1 MSTYRTSPDPDTKA
15 MPSGIPYIVANEAAE
30 RFSFYG
36 MKAALVI
43 FMTKYLHVMGSE
55 ATNPMSEAAAN
66 EYQHLFVMAVY
77 ATPLIGAIISDAFFG
92 KYKTIVWLSLVYCL
106 GHGCLALIG
115 LSGVTAF
122 WLVSGLA
129 FIAIGAG
136 GIKPCVSAHV
146 GDQFGQGNAFR
157 LTTVFNL
164 FYFSINLGA
173 SIANLMIPVLLAHYG
188 PHIAFGLPGILMAIA
203 TWAFW
208 LGRRKFVHVP
218 PDGPEFVKHA
228 FSASG
233 LKTIGKLSILFL
245 FVAMFW
251 ALFDQTATTWVFQA
265 EDMNRKVLGLTLL
278 PSQIQAANPFLI
290 LILIPLFTFV
300 IYPLV
305 HKKIP
310 LTPLRKIGAGLFL
323 MASSFALVAWTQER
337 IDGGEAPSI
346 LWQVLAYVILT
357 ASEVMVSIVALEFAY
372 TQAPRQMKSF
382 IMSVFL
388 LAVSLG
394 NLFTALVNH
403 SIQIDSPAAL
413 AIEEQTKSDAASIEL
428 SGMDGKKGTR
438 DDLTFKFDGR
448 VIDDVEFEGKE
459 HLTTAVARV
468 EAYVRSNQRL
478 PKTQEGQELLAGLE
492 DGWSQTLRY
501 RQLKK
506 NQCRISSDGP
516 DGEPKTEW
524 DVGVLVSLPET
535 DPERPWLEARKKE
548 LGVKDESAGTDDKVI
563 EDPFYYAGGQVRL
576 EGASYFWFFTWL
588 MLGTAVVF
596 IPYALFYRGKTHL
609 QE

>member
-1 MSTYRTSPDPDTKA
+1 MSTYRTSPDPDSRA
-15 MPSGIPYIVANEAAE
+15 MPKGIPYIISNEAAE

-43 FMTKYLHVMGSE
+43 FMTKYLHLMGTE
-55 ATNPMSEAAAN
+55 ATNPMSETAAN
-66 EYQHLFVMAVY
+66 EYQHYFLMAVY

-92 KYKTIVWLSLVYCL
+92 KYKTIIWLSIVYCL

-115 LSGVTAF
+115 LSGITAF

-146 GDQFGQGNAFR
+146 GDQFGKGNAFR

-173 SIANLMIPVLLAHYG
+173 AIANLMIPVLLAHFG
-188 PHIAFGLPGILMAIA
+188 PHIAFGLPGILMAVA

-208 LGRRKFVHVP
+208 LGRNKFIHVP
-218 PDGPEFVKHA
+218 PHGPEFVKHA
-228 FSASG
+228 LSPSG
-233 LKTIGKLSILFL
+233 LKTIGKLSVLFL

-290 LILIPLFTFV
+290 LILIPLFIFG

-305 HKKIP
+305 NKKFK
-310 LTPLRKIGAGLFL
+310 LTPLRKIGAGLFV
-323 MASSFALVAWTQER
+323 MASSFALVSWTQER
-337 IDGGEAPSI
+337 IDAGEAPSI

-388 LAVSLG
+388 LAVALG

-403 SIQIDSPAAL
+403 AIQIDSPATL
-413 AIEEQTKSDAASIEL
+413 AIEEQEKSNAKSISL
-428 SGMDGKKGTR
+428 NGMDGKKGTR
-438 DDLTFKFDGR
+438 DDLTFKFDGK
-448 VIDDVEFEGKE
+448 VIADVEFEGKE
-459 HLTTAVARV
+459 HLATAVKRI
-468 EAYVRSNQRL
+468 ETYVRANKSL
-478 PKTQEGQELLAGLE
+478 PKTLEGQELLAGLE
-492 DGWSQTLRY
+492 DGWSLKLRY
-501 RQLKK
+501 RQLTKK
-506 NQCRISSDGP
+506 QCRISSDGP

-524 DVGVLVSLPET
+524 DVGALVSLPDT
-535 DPERPWLEARKKE
+535 DPERPWLEERKKK
-548 LGVKDESAGTDDKVI
+548 LGVKDESTDAEDKVI
-563 EDPFYYAGGQVRL
+563 ENPSYYAGGQVSL

-588 MLGTAVVF
+588 MVGTAVIF
-596 IPYALFYRGKTHL
+596 IPYALLYRGETHL